1 MNQGNLAR
9 VAPLPAPRQPSQPPS
24 REGPSGLRSSV
35 ASVAGAPRPI
45 GAAQPSRAV
54 RASHVVTVV
63 VLVVLGLANL
73 AGAPYYLAST
83 AERVRDPMH
92 KLLRPSGLVGQ
103 SAGIAAFLIFA
114 FLWLYPLRKKYRA
127 LAFTGAIGKWLDVH
141 VTSALGLPLILTIH
155 AAWRSQG
162 VIGIGFASMLVV
174 CASGIVGR
182 YLYVRIPRAKSGA
195 ELSREQASAERNR
208 LVDEIADMT
217 GLHPLRVEETLALA
231 SPTDE
236 TAGVLT
242 VLRDLVTNDVN
253 RWRRT
258 RELRRRFTALDV
270 GRVIPPAALSRAVRL
285 ADREIA
291 LTQQLRMLDATQRVF
306 RYWHIAHRPFALTA
320 LVAVVVHVAVV
331 IAVGATWFY

>member
-9 VAPLPAPRQPSQPPS
+9 VAPLPSPRQPTHPPLRKLPSEGRPRIS
-24 REGPSGLRSSV
+24 RLPAPSPRRATG
-35 ASVAGAPRPI
+35 ASIATLVI
-45 GAAQPSRAV
+45 LVTLAA
-54 RASHVVTVV
+54 
-63 VLVVLGLANL
+63 LNL
-73 AGAPYYLAST
+73 LGAPYYLSTT

-92 KLLRPSGLVGQ
+92 RLLRPSGLVGQ
-103 SAGIAAFLIFA
+103 SAGIVAFVIFV
-114 FLWLYPLRKKYRA
+114 FLWLYPLRKKYKS
-127 LAFTGAIGKWLDVH
+127 LAFTGTIGKWLDVH
-141 VTSALGLPLILTIH
+141 VTSALGLPLLLTIH

-174 CASGIVGR
+174 CASGVVGR

-195 ELSREQASAERNR
+195 ELSRDEATSERNR
-208 LVDEIADMT
+208 LIDEIADMT
-217 GLHPLRVEETLALA
+217 GLHPLKVEETLAVA

-236 TAGVLT
+236 KAGVFT
-242 VLRDLVTNDVN
+242 VLHDLLTNDLN

-258 RELRRRFTALDV
+258 RELRRRFKELDLANLIPTKALT
-270 GRVIPPAALSRAVRL
+270 RAVRL

-291 LTQQLRMLDATQRVF
+291 LTQQMRMLDATQRVF
-306 RYWHIAHRPFALTA
+306 RYWHIAHKPFALTA